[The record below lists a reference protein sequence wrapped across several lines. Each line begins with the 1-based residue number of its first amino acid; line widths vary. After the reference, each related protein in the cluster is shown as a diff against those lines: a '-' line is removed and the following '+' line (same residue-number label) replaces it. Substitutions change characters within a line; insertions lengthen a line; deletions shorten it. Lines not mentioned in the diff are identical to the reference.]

1 MTTAI
6 DDATRQLAA
15 RLGAR
20 AEICEVVTTQR
31 LSTSLYEVVLAGD
44 AAALAGVP
52 GNDVM
57 LRVADGDGRL
67 VRRRYSVRDLDTD
80 RGHLLL
86 WIGVDHEGPGVTWVT
101 GARSGDTVEVIG
113 PRGKIPL
120 DPAADWHLFVG
131 DVAGLG
137 AFYRMAQSIEV
148 PGRAVFIVE
157 IDAPDDALPA
167 RFDDGLGVT
176 GIFVDR
182 DGRSPDD
189 PAGLLGGL
197 AAFALPP
204 DEGHAYLF
212 GEFHAM
218 RAVQTALLDRGL
230 APDQI
235 SHKAY
240 WRCGRANADHGE
252 PDKADA

>member
-1 MTTAI
+1 MTEPV
-6 DDATRQLAA
+6 DDATLQLAA

-20 AEICEVVTTQR
+20 AENCTVVSTER

-44 AAALAGVP
+44 AAALAGVA

-57 LRVADGDGRL
+57 LRVTDEGGRL
-67 VRRRYSVRDLDTD
+67 VRRRYSVRDLDAA
-80 RGHLLL
+80 REHLVL

-101 GARSGDTVEVIG
+101 GARPGDTVEVVG
-113 PRGKIPL
+113 PRGKIVL
-120 DPAADWHLFVG
+120 DPVADWHLFVG
-131 DVAGLG
+131 DVSGLG

-167 RFDDGLGVT
+167 RFDEGLGVT

-182 DGRSPDD
+182 DGRAPDD

-204 DEGHAYLF
+204 DDGHAYLF
-212 GEFHAM
+212 GEFHAL
-218 RAVQTALLDRGL
+218 RAVQAALLDRGL
-230 APDQI
+230 TPEQI

-240 WRCGRANADHGE
+240 WRRGRANADHGE